1 MKGQRGLVSISKHY
15 KFKACQ
21 NLAHLLSETE
31 VICTLFS
38 TWQALKT
45 PSGKKASSLTWPCQ
59 TTYDQCSPH

>member
-38 TWQALKT
+38 T
-45 PSGKKASSLTWPCQ
+45 
-59 TTYDQCSPH
+59 